1 MDYNNLFWNSSANN
15 KRNTYDDDIMAKFND
30 SDSSNDYDNNIL
42 NESYSDYSYNPY
54 YSSDSD

>member
-15 KRNTYDDDIMAKFND
+15 KRNTYDDDIMAQFND